1 MSSALQPSVTDAKAN
16 DASSI
21 ANDAELAK
29 AAPEARPPSQQQ
41 KASFRE
47 HSLRIAT
54 FIRPEEYLLVTI
66 GLLFAYLHNTGITT
80 VVFKTSFIQAGW
92 HLFIGFI
99 QVFTVVA
106 AWRAYRSAVGQS
118 TKPSNVLIGLVV
130 LLPIIV
136 VGLFTAGLL
145 KVQWKPAYLDKGW
158 YLVAALVLGAGGFTA
173 KALPKEG
180 RAKGILGLGVFMAK
194 DVLRF
199 ARDWLPFIAL
209 LSTYENALRLVGRV
223 RSTLYDPEMF
233 LLDELIFRGHLD
245 VWFQKIVSAKLTEAF
260 AFFYNGLYLFP
271 IVVGMT
277 LYLQWRHREFRAFLL
292 AFIVAGW
299 VGYLGYLLV
308 PVIGP
313 RYFYPELY
321 SVPLYATKVT
331 DSLRETAMQ
340 TASEAGMRFLALA
353 EQVSD
358 RAAYGGQYPRNC
370 FPSLHT
376 AWGVVVLICSYRYT
390 RPLFYI
396 LAIPL
401 LWMIAATSYLRFH
414 YMVDVLAGVL
424 LAVLMVTLMP
434 RLDHAWESLH
444 ARVRGLP
451 KPPSITPPARTFW
464 EKARLYSALAS
475 FGLFS
480 AFVAAYVFRSDL
492 AREKVALAEAV
503 SREGAALPQ
512 LAAEEVVGARFGDS
526 IELLGVRTESNRWA
540 QDKLVQVELHF
551 RALAKTEG
559 NWKVFVHVRDARGR
573 NLTNADHHPVGGA
586 YRIKE
591 WKPGDIVKDTITLR
605 VPKGMRGSQLGIW
618 VGLFDEYKVEQ
629 RMPVTLSPPRHAVSG
644 HAVKVLEARVN

>member
-1 MSSALQPSVTDAKAN
+1 MSSALEQPSVLDDSAKLV
-16 DASSI
+16 SSALEKAIEEI
-21 ANDAELAK
+21 A
-29 AAPEARPPSQQQ
+29 PRPPRGP
-41 KASFRE
+41 A
-47 HSLRIAT
+47 SLRDRLLRVVT
-54 FIRPEEYLLVTI
+54 LFRPEEYLLFGI
-66 GLLFAYLHNTGITT
+66 GLLFAYLHLTDVTK
-80 VVFKTSFIQAGW
+80 VVFKTSFIRAGW

-106 AWRAYRSAVGQS
+106 AWRAYRDSVGRP
-118 TKPSNVLIGLVV
+118 TKPSAWLIGLVV
-130 LLPIIV
+130 LLPIVV

-145 KVQWKPAYLDKGW
+145 KVQWDPAHLDKGW
-158 YLVAALVLGAGGFTA
+158 YGVVALASAFATLALREKESQTRA
-173 KALPKEG
+173 KALV
-180 RAKGILGLGVFMAK
+180 GLVAFVVK
-194 DVLRF
+194 DVARF

-223 RSTLYDPEMF
+223 RSSLYDPEMF

-245 VWFQKIVSAKLTEAF
+245 VWFQNIVSAKMTEVF

-313 RYFYPELY
+313 RYYYPELY
-321 SVPLYATKVT
+321 TVSLYATKVT
-331 DSLRETAMQ
+331 DGLRDAAMQ
-340 TASEAGMRFLALA
+340 SASAAGMRFLALA

-358 RAAYGGQYPRNC
+358 RAAYGGEYPRNC

-390 RPLFYI
+390 RPLFYL

-434 RLDHAWESLH
+434 RLDHAWEALH

-451 KPPSITPPARTFW
+451 RPPSIAP
-464 EKARLYSALAS
+464 KANTLFGKIRLYAALAS

-492 AREKVALAEAV
+492 TRERLALAEAV
-503 SREGAALPQ
+503 SRESAPEALDGAQP
-512 LAAEEVVGARFGDS
+512 VGARFGDT
-526 IELLGVRTESNRWA
+526 IELAAVRVDSEKWA
-540 QDKLVQVELHF
+540 QKSLVRVDLQW
-551 RALAKTEG
+551 RALAKTDG
-559 NWKVFVHVRDARGR
+559 NWKVFVHVRDASGR
-573 NLTNADHHPVGGA
+573 NIANADHHPVGGA
-586 YRIKE
+586 YRIKA
-591 WKPGDIVKDTITLR
+591 WAPGDIVKDTFALR
-605 VPKGMRGSQLGIW
+605 VPTGARGSKISVW
-618 VGLFDEYKVEQ
+618 VGLFDERQVNK
-629 RMPVTLSPPRHAVSG
+629 RMPLTTLPTVQPAQANAVR
-644 HAVKVLEARVN
+644 VLEVRLD

>member
-1 MSSALQPSVTDAKAN
+1 MSSALTQPSVLDESAKLL
-16 DASSI
+16 SS
-21 ANDAELAK
+21 ELEK
-29 AAPEARPPSQQQ
+29 AIDELEPRPKKDEPPSLRQ
-41 KASFRE
+41 RL
-47 HSLRIAT
+47 LRIAT
-54 FIRPEEYLLVTI
+54 ALRPEEYLLVVI
-66 GLLFAYLHNTGITT
+66 GLLFAYLHATDVTK
-80 VVFKTSFIQAGW
+80 VVFKTSFIRAGW

-106 AWRAYRSAVGQS
+106 AWRGYRESLGQP
-118 TKPSNVLIGLVV
+118 TKPSSWLIGLVV
-130 LLPIIV
+130 VLPIIV

-145 KVQWKPAYLDKGW
+145 KVEWNPAHLDNGW
-158 YLVAALVLGAGGFTA
+158 YGVAALSTIFAALALRAKESGARA
-173 KALPKEG
+173 KALFG
-180 RAKGILGLGVFMAK
+180 FGAFIAK

-223 RSTLYDPEMF
+223 RSSLYDPEMF

-245 VWFQKIVSAKLTEAF
+245 VWFQKIVSAKMTEAF

-299 VGYLGYLLV
+299 VGYVGYLLV

-313 RYFYPELY
+313 RYYYPELY
-321 SVPLYATKVT
+321 TVPLYATKVT
-331 DSLRETAMQ
+331 DGLREAAMQ

-353 EQVSD
+353 EQISD
-358 RAAYGGQYPRNC
+358 RAAYGGEYPRNC

-390 RPLFYI
+390 RPLFYL
-396 LAIPL
+396 LAVPL

-424 LAVLMVTLMP
+424 LAILMVTLMP
-434 RLDHAWESLH
+434 RLDHAWEALH

-451 KPPSITPPARTFW
+451 RPPSIAPRIRTTW
-464 EKARLYSALAS
+464 DKVRLYSALAS

-492 AREKVALAEAV
+492 SREKAAIAQSV
-503 SREGAALPQ
+503 SREGASESLVLEGAQPI
-512 LAAEEVVGARFGDS
+512 GARFGDS
-526 IELLGVRTESNRWA
+526 IELASVRVDSEKWA
-540 QDKLVQVELHF
+540 RQKLVRVDLHW

-559 NWKVFVHVRDARGR
+559 NWKVFVHVRDASGR
-573 NLTNADHHPVGGA
+573 NIANADHHPVGGA
-586 YRIKE
+586 YRIKAWE
-591 WKPGDIVKDTITLR
+591 PGDIVKDSLTLR
-605 VPKGMRGSQLGIW
+605 VPNGTRGSKISLW
-618 VGLFDEYKVEQ
+618 VGLFDERQVNQ
-629 RMPVTLSPPRHAVSG
+629 RMSLTQPPALQPAQANAVR
-644 HAVKVLEARVN
+644 VLEARLE